1 MRFKAP
7 LPAHNARVINGM
19 SSRISLMGILGACTE
34 YLKIPPDAD
43 AP

>member
-7 LPAHNARVINGM
+7 LPAHNARVINGLA
-19 SSRISLMGILGACTE
+19 SRISLMGISGPCTE
-34 YLKIPPDAD
+34 FLAIPHDED